1 MEPILLVA
9 AVLYA
14 AFLLVLAMVAFF
26 AYRVAA
32 RSKEGGVGAGGGCL
46 FATLIGGLGI
56 LGLIGFAT
64 FAGLVFA
71 RKAMQDHL
79 HDRGDG
85 VEFFTYDEFEAG
97 DELESGDQFEE
108 GEPAY
113 GDAPSRTAPAAPEV
127 PGDTTMP
134 GVPEI
139 PGAPAEPGT
148 PKKPSKQGKDAL
160 DDAFDRGWAQHPD
173 PDVKQY

>member
-85 VEFFTYDEFEAG
+85 VEFFTHDEVEAG
-97 DELESGDQFEE
+97 DEFEE
-108 GEPAY
+108 GEPWE
-113 GDAPSRTAPAAPEV
+113 GDAASRAAPAAPEV
-127 PGDTTMP
+127 PGEPAVP

-160 DDAFDRGWAQHPD
+160 DGAFDRGWAQYPD